1 VKTIF
6 YGLVFLATITLNSC
20 EKLFIDD
27 SPGNISGMGNNNGEL
42 QIKESYE
49 LPEVI
54 VLIKP
59 IAEEIIDGSLPRYGS
74 GSVHLKITLLNYSD
88 TAITVFFPKGLII
101 KCNSPIYHNLML
113 LQTCWICLQ
122 PNGPKSFIL
131 DTYCVN
137 TGKKHLAPPD
147 ITFEILGL
155 SGSKVINDL
164 LDLIGWRKINYEMII
179 GSSSSAKTD
188 AYLDVMQPLRDLVW
202 KLVSPGGNIT
212 NEDKWFIES
221 IPELSS
227 SEIPPKDSLGRF
239 PDYFDEYVVK
249 GN

>member
-1 VKTIF
+1 VKWVY
-6 YGLVFLATITLNSC
+6 YGLVFMAMMTLNSC

-42 QIKESYE
+42 QIKEPYE

-59 IAEEIIDGSLPRYGS
+59 IAEGIIDGSLPRYGS

-88 TAITVFFPKGLII
+88 TAKTVYFPKGLIF
-101 KCNSPIYHNLML
+101 KCNSPVYHNLMV
-113 LQTCWICLQ
+113 LQTCWICAQ

-131 DTYCVN
+131 DTYCIN

-147 ITFEILGL
+147 VTFEILGL
-155 SGSKVINDL
+155 SDSKVINNL

-179 GSSSSAKTD
+179 GSPSVPKTD

-202 KLVSPGGNIT
+202 KLVSPGGNIAD
-212 NEDKWFIES
+212 EDKLFIES
-221 IPELSS
+221 IPELSA

-239 PDYFDEYVVK
+239 PDYFEEFVVK
-249 GN
+249 GK